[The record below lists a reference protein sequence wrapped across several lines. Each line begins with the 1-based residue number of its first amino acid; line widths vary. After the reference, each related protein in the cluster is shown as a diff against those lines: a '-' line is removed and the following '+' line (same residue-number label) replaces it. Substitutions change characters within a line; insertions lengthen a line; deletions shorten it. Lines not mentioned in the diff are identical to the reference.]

1 MNCAGTVG
9 EQVEY
14 RVALVEGD
22 SRKLWVQAGS
32 EGYRLP
38 RVRVARDKR
47 VTRELIRALE
57 HGFGINVLILDFIFH
72 GGEGIPLAIAE
83 VLSYSARIDL
93 ARAEIAELSAP
104 ELSEEERHRL
114 GMIMQGCD
122 ASPFSRPGWIGSAT
136 AWVEEVTGGA
146 VAVPHGFEQYNA
158 GFGFTLMR
166 FLMADTSACWLKA
179 TAEPNRHELAVT
191 ALLSELCVG
200 YLPFFVASKLP
211 WNAWIARQEGTCLE
225 ELMPSASDIKG
236 LLPRAIGS
244 MAALQC
250 ATIGRTE
257 DLLNAG
263 AFDHSLPMLAS
274 HSEAVFV
281 YLEDAMGRQTSAKVE
296 RIGIRRLRELA
307 AVFEEACGRMDRL
320 GLPDTILHGDMNP
333 GNILVSG
340 SHCQFID
347 WAEAYVGNPLITLQ
361 HLLLLNSMVEPDER
375 VNLEQRVKE
384 EYLTVFSQFC
394 DASKLEESFC
404 YMPLMAAFS
413 TLYARGDWLTTEMRH
428 DPRRQIY
435 ARTLARYMDRA
446 ARDLED
452 CANFSRALVHVP
464 VDLKTSASAEVD
476 VAEAAL

>member
-72 GGEGIPLAIAE
+72 CGEGIPLAIAE
-83 VLSYSARIDL
+83 VLSCGTGSDL
-93 ARAEIAELSAP
+93 AQAAIAEMSAL
-104 ELSEEERHRL
+104 ELTEEERHRL
-114 GMIMQGCD
+114 VQTMQGED
-122 ASPFSRPGWIGSAT
+122 SNPFARPQWIRGAI
-136 AWVEEVTGGA
+136 AWMGEVTGGA

-191 ALLSELCVG
+191 ALLSEMCG
-200 YLPFFVASKLP
+200 KCLPFFVTSKLP
-211 WNAWIARQEGTCLE
+211 WNAWVAREEGTCLE
-225 ELMPSASDIKG
+225 ELIPSASDMTG
-236 LLPRAIGS
+236 LLPRAIDS

-257 DLLNAG
+257 NLLNAG
-263 AFDHSLPMLAS
+263 AFDHKLPMLAS

-281 YLEDAMGRQTSAKVE
+281 YLEDVMERQTSAKVE

-307 AVFEEACGRMDRL
+307 AVFEEACGRMDQL

-340 SHCQFID
+340 SRCQFID
-347 WAEAYVGNPLITLQ
+347 WAEAYIGNPLITLQ
-361 HLLLLNSMVEPDER
+361 HLLLLNPMTTLDARVELDRRLKAQYESH
-375 VNLEQRVKE
+375 
-384 EYLTVFSQFC
+384 FSQFC
-394 DASKLEESFC
+394 DASKLDEGFC
-404 YMPLMAAFS
+404 YMPLVAAFS
-413 TLYARGDWLTTEMRH
+413 TLYARGDWLTTDMRH

-446 ARDLED
+446 ARDVQD
-452 CANFSRALVHVP
+452 CASFSRALIHVP